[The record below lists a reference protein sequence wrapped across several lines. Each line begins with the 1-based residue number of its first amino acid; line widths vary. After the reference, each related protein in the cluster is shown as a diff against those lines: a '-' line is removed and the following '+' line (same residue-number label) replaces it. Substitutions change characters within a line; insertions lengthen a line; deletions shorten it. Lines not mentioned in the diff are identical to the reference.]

1 MNILRKVTGLDWDHW
16 MFVNFGNSAAYNEI
30 GDEGVERLCWKYFPL
45 LEIIVLGSYDLKI
58 QSNAN

>member
-1 MNILRKVTGLDWDHW
+1 
-16 MFVNFGNSAAYNEI
+16 MFVNFLNSAAYNEI